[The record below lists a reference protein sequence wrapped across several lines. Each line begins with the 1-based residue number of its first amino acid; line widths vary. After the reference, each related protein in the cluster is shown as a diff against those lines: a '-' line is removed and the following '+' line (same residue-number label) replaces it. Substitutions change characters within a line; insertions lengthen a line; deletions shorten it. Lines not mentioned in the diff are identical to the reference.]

1 MRGQSRDGCN
11 KDEKYP
17 CNRSRVKTAIAK
29 KEETIQELRLNYQ
42 EASEQIE
49 HLEAMLNRQAKEKL
63 LGKA

>member
-1 MRGQSRDGCN
+1 M
-11 KDEKYP
+11 
-17 CNRSRVKTAIAK
+17 KTAIAK